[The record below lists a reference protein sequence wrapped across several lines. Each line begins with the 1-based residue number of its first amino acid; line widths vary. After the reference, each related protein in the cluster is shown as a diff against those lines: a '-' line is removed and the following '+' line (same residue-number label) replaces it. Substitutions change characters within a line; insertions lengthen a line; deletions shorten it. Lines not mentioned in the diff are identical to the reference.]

1 MTEPSPIEKSIGL
14 AYGHSSVAL
23 VIDRSQ
29 KHDLGKHCHHR
40 IQLLIMAIFCATF
53 QGMILSVL
61 ASEMQLLGHP
71 KVFGPGGLT
80 PFDQTHI
87 YKPKM
92 PIC

>member
-1 MTEPSPIEKSIGL
+1 MEREDDCCSCLDCTQKSVVDLQEG
-14 AYGHSSVAL
+14 GG
-23 VIDRSQ
+23 SQ
-29 KHDLGKHCHHR
+29 KHDLGKDCHHQ

-80 PFDQTHI
+80 PFDQRHI